1 MTSKLARWCD
11 GLMEAGWLAAI
22 IAIPLFFNIHS
33 DRVFEPDKLTLL
45 RSIAVLMSAAWLI
58 KFIDLQGWQQWSTL
72 HPRNED
78 SIWRKP
84 FVLPVFLLIL
94 TYLISNIFSVT
105 PTVSWAGS
113 YQRLQGTYTTLS
125 YIVIF
130 GILIHTMRTRA
141 QVSRVITA
149 VIITSIPISFYGLLQ
164 HFDLDPLPWGGN
176 TTKRIAG
183 HMGNAIFIGAYLIM
197 AVPITIA
204 RIIDAFTSILGDEDL
219 SYADVIRSSIYIF
232 IVAIQL
238 IAIYWSGSR
247 GPWLGL
253 AAAAFAFILIV
264 LVTLRNASEET
275 GRFRL
280 VEIGKALLMVLVG
293 GIAAYWLVSTLI
305 TAIVNSGRLQSLA
318 GQMTA
323 FVSFGAS
330 IGVLVVA
337 VFIMIAA
344 RRGWRW
350 LWFSWLLLAV
360 IVAGWIVVFNLAQ
373 PLNEQM
379 ADVPLV
385 GNLTS
390 TLVEWQELP
399 TIGRLGRMLES
410 EGGTGRVR
418 VLIWAGTLEL
428 LSIHDPL
435 QFPDGRID
443 PYNFLRPLIGYGPES
458 MYVAYNG
465 FYQPELATIEA
476 RNASPDRAHNE
487 TFDALVITGGI
498 GFIVWQALYLSVF
511 YYGFRWL
518 GVVRSKRDRNL
529 LIILWIIGAV
539 IAAIALTAVLG
550 MEFIGVSIPVGSML
564 GLIVY
569 LIYYA
574 LFAQNEGE
582 ENRDPFELD
591 RLLMIGLVTAVVAH
605 YVEIHFGIAIAA
617 TRTHFFVYIGLMF
630 LVGYLL
636 PHLKTQEDAASTL
649 RQKRELAVIGELSTW
664 QIILAHTFILALVIG
679 ILGFEYITY
688 SLPPGKQ
695 ITSAADLTAGDI
707 FYQSFFINPR
717 QDFAERPFLFV
728 MIILTWGLGIFISL
742 SEMVKNKEINFS
754 LISAR
759 LAADRRQLV
768 SGILLA
774 FGLISIGLRFL
785 LPSPDDVSSTWLL
798 GRSLLLAWGALCL
811 IAAILLFRQHES
823 GRMIVGITAVIG
835 LSFALPI
842 LVAGNIIFSLVL
854 LGVCGAILYLIWEKS
869 WAESLGGTAV
879 FAFISLAI
887 GLFMGY
893 MQATALRSSILFS
906 PPGVEAGPALEVA
919 RANESAGFLTLFYFF
934 VISLI
939 LLTAFTLVRSAG
951 RSSKREALG
960 TTPAFVGLVILLGL
974 SLFTI
979 SRTNMRIIQAD
990 IIYKRA
996 KPFDQAGT
1004 RGNQPPENRLNNW
1017 NTAIAIYEDAL
1028 AKAPLED
1035 FYYLFIGRAYLELAS
1050 ITPEQRIQVET
1061 LNKADTSLKRA
1072 QNINPLNTDHTANL
1086 ARLNTR
1092 WIQLVPNERDLR
1104 YENAIKYYQDALAL
1118 SPNNSVIRN
1127 EYAGLVLQ
1135 IGQDCPQSIE
1145 ILQES
1150 LEIDPYYE
1158 ATHIQLANTLTNC
1171 ASEVTEEEQQ
1181 DYLNLSAE
1189 SLEEAVT
1196 IDDRNPRVWLRLGQT
1211 RFSLEQYEAAIE
1223 AYEEVKDKNATA
1235 PRRNQVEEW
1244 QVDYSIA
1251 LAYQELEDTDLAI
1264 EFAQKALIGAP
1275 PNQANQI
1282 QFLIDQMSGNLQDGD
1297 ESELFTDERPLAALS
1312 PTERNNYYSEYPPF
1326 VIETGQRY
1334 EATITTNKGQ
1344 MHFRLFTGQ
1353 TPLTVNNFAYLAS
1366 QGFYDGTIF
1375 HRVLEG
1381 FMAQGGDPTGT
1392 GTGGPGYQFQDEI
1405 SNRTFDQRGFL
1416 AMANSGPNT
1425 NGSQFFITFVPTPHL
1440 NGQHTIF
1447 GRLIE
1452 GDDVLSSI
1460 QLRDPSDPNAPA
1472 DFIERI
1478 DIIKVEE

>member
-11 GLMEAGWLAAI
+11 GLMEAGWLAAV

-45 RSIAVLMSAAWLI
+45 RSIAVLMSAAWLV
-58 KFIDLQGWQQWSTL
+58 KFIDLQGWQQWSSL
-72 HPRNED
+72 HPRNEE

-84 FVLPVFLLIL
+84 FVLPVFLLVI

-130 GILIHTMRTRA
+130 GIMIHTMRTRA
-141 QVSRVITA
+141 QVSRVVTA
-149 VIITSIPISFYGLLQ
+149 VIITSIPVAFYGLLQ
-164 HFDLDPLPWGGN
+164 HFELDPLPWGGN
-176 TTKRIAG
+176 TAKRIAG
-183 HMGNAIFIGAYLIM
+183 HMGNAIFIAAYLIM
-197 AVPITIA
+197 AVPLTIS
-204 RIIDAFTSILGDEDL
+204 RIIDAFTSILGDEEL

-232 IVAIQL
+232 VVAIQL

-280 VEIGKALLMVLVG
+280 LEVGKALLMVVVG
-293 GIAAYWLVSTLI
+293 GVAAYYLVSVII
-305 TAIVNSGRLQSLA
+305 TAVINSGRLQSLA
-318 GQMTA
+318 GPMTS
-323 FVSFGAS
+323 FVSFGAAV
-330 IGVLVVA
+330 GLLVVA
-337 VFIMIAA
+337 VFVMIAA

-360 IVAGWIVVFNLAQ
+360 VVGGWLVAFNFAQ

-379 ADVPLV
+379 GDVPVV
-385 GNLTS
+385 GDIAS
-390 TLVEWQELP
+390 ALVEWQELP
-399 TIGRLGRMLES
+399 TIGRLGRILES
-410 EGGTGRVR
+410 DGGTGRVR

-428 LSIHDPL
+428 IGIHEPI
-435 QFPDGRID
+435 QFPDGEVDRF
-443 PYNFLRPLIGYGPES
+443 NFLRPLFGYGPES
-458 MYVAYNG
+458 MYVAYNS
-465 FYQPELATIEA
+465 FYQPQLATIEA
-476 RNASPDRAHNE
+476 RNASPDRSHNE
-487 TFDALVITGGI
+487 TFDALVITGAV

-518 GVVRSKRDRNL
+518 GVVRSKRDRNIL
-529 LIILWIIGAV
+529 VALWILGAV
-539 IAAIALTAVLG
+539 AATIGLTSVLG
-550 MEFIGVSIPVGSML
+550 MEFLGVAIPFGSIL
-564 GLIVY
+564 GLILY

-574 LFAQNEGE
+574 LFAQTNTD
-582 ENRDPFELD
+582 ENRDPFEID
-591 RLLMIGLVTAVVAH
+591 RLLMIGLVTAVLAH

-636 PHLKTQEDAASTL
+636 PHLKTQEEEATSL
-649 RQKRELAVIGELSTW
+649 RQKREIAVIGELGAW
-664 QIILAHTFILALVIG
+664 QVILAHAFMLALIIG
-679 ILGFEYITY
+679 ILGFEYVTY

-695 ITSAADLTAGDI
+695 ITTAADLTAGEI

-742 SEMVKNKEINFS
+742 SEMVKNNEIQFS
-754 LISAR
+754 LISAK

-768 SGILLA
+768 SGILA
-774 FGLISIGLRFL
+774 TFAVVAVGLRFL
-785 LPSPDDVSSTWLL
+785 LPLPAEPGSNWLL
-798 GRSLLLAWGALCL
+798 GRSLLLAWAALCL
-811 IAAILLFRQHES
+811 IAAVLLFQQRES
-823 GRMIVGITAVIG
+823 GRTFAGITAVIG
-835 LSFALPI
+835 LTFALPV
-842 LVAGNIIFSLVL
+842 LVAGNIWFSLIL
-854 LGVCGAILYLIWEKS
+854 AAVCGTLLYLLWEKS
-869 WAESLGGTAV
+869 WGDSLGAILAFAV
-879 FAFISLAI
+879 ASLSI

-906 PPGVEAGPALEVA
+906 PPNLEAGPALEVA
-919 RANESAGFLTLFYFF
+919 RANESAGFLTLFYLF
-934 VISLI
+934 VISI
-939 LLTAFTLVRSAG
+939 IFITAFTLVRTAG
-951 RSSKREALG
+951 RSTRREAFG
-960 TTPAFVGLVILLGL
+960 TTPALIGLVVLLGL
-974 SLFTI
+974 SFFAI

-996 KPFDQAGT
+996 KPFDQAGS
-1004 RGNQPPENRLNNW
+1004 RANQPPETRLSNW

-1028 AKAPLED
+1028 EKAPLED

-1050 ITPEQRIQVET
+1050 ITPDPTVQVQT
-1061 LNKADTSLKRA
+1061 LQKADTALKRA
-1072 QNINPLNTDHTANL
+1072 QDINPLNTDHTANL

-1092 WIQLVPNERDLR
+1092 WIQLVPSERDLR
-1104 YENAIKYYQDALAL
+1104 YDNALTYYDEALGL
-1118 SPNNSVIRN
+1118 SPQNSVIRN
-1127 EYAGLVLQ
+1127 EKAGLVLQ
-1135 IGQDCPQSIE
+1135 VGQACPQAID

-1150 LEIDPYYE
+1150 LDVDPYYE
-1158 ATHIQLANTLTNC
+1158 ATYVQLASTLTNC
-1171 ASEVTEEEQQ
+1171 ASEVTESEQQ
-1181 DYLNLSAE
+1181 NYLNLSAD
-1189 SLEEAVT
+1189 SLQEAVT
-1196 IDDRNPRVWLRLGQT
+1196 IDDRNPRVWFRLGQT
-1211 RFSLEQYEAAIE
+1211 RFSLQQYELAIE
-1223 AYEEVKDKNATA
+1223 AYEEAKA
-1235 PRRNQVEEW
+1235 RNSGRNRIDPW
-1244 QVDYSIA
+1244 QIDYSIA
-1251 LAYQELEDTDLAI
+1251 LSYQGLDDRDMAI
-1264 EFAQKALIGAP
+1264 EFAQQALTNAP
-1275 PNQANQI
+1275 AGQAGQI
-1282 QFLIDQMSGNLQDGD
+1282 QFLIDQLSGNLQEGD
-1297 ESELFTDERPLAALS
+1297 ESQLFTDERPLAAIPPL
-1312 PTERNNYYSEYPPF
+1312 ERNNFYTEYPPF

-1334 EATITTNKGQ
+1334 DAIITTNKGE
-1344 MHFRLFTGQ
+1344 MRFRLFTGQ

-1375 HRVLEG
+1375 HRVIAD
-1381 FMAQGGDPTGT
+1381 FMAQAGDPSGT

-1405 SNRTFDQRGFL
+1405 SERTFDSRGFL
-1416 AMANSGPNT
+1416 AMANAGPNT

-1452 GDDVLSSI
+1452 GDDVLSSL
-1460 QLRDPSDPNAPA
+1460 QLRDPSDPSAPA
-1472 DFIERI
+1472 DVIERI